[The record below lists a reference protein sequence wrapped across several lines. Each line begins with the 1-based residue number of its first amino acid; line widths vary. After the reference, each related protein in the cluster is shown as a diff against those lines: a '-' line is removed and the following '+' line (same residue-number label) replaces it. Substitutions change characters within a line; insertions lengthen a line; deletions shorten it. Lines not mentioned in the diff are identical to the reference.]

1 MNIREIDTADWEV
14 SERASELALT
24 YEVISSPYGETL
36 AQRFATE
43 AEAVAAYNEIAAMTG
58 TYNTS
63 WGEQAVNTEAVI
75 WHYVDS
81 TPAPVKAAH
90 VAPRTV
96 AWIVLPHGAYPDTA
110 SDYVACATRADV
122 ERELIDYG
130 WLDNPGV
137 FVYRVVKGE
146 TTEGRITELAS
157 SPDPY
162 PDFVVERGPR
172 GGVQWNIA

>member
-1 MNIREIDTADWEV
+1 MNIREIDTADWEA
-14 SERASELALT
+14 SERAEVVALPYT
-24 YEVISSPYGETL
+24 VTSSPYGETL
-36 AQRFATE
+36 FQAFATE
-43 AEAVAAYNEIAAMTG
+43 AEAVEAAEYVQGLTG

-63 WGEQAVNTEAVI
+63 WGEQDVNTEVVVS
-75 WHYVDS
+75 HYVDS

-122 ERELIDYG
+122 ERELVDYG

-146 TTEGRITELAS
+146 TTEGRIAELAS